1 MNPWDLSQYQFDR
14 PLLLWAVVVVVLFF
28 LLREHGTVGWARA
41 RLFATTLVRCFAFLA
56 LVLALAG
63 PHRFEEHPD
72 LSLVFVVD
80 GSGSS
85 SGGRLAVYRERIQS
99 WWERKGD
106 VPARIVVASDELTRV
121 DSPDEMDA
129 AFPAVREDTPT
140 DLGPAVELALESFER
155 TSSKAVLLLSDG
167 VVTEGQVDRA
177 AAVAGIR
184 GVRIFPMPPDD
195 GKLSVAARR
204 LELGNALVKQGEEI
218 SATVVVGAN
227 GAATV
232 DVSLLD
238 EHDHV
243 LGVREG
249 IEVDT
254 GETPVLLTFRL
265 DAPGIYPLRAAVN
278 VDGDLF
284 ELDNV
289 AHGAIEVVG
298 PPRVLVAGEGDT
310 RRRFGQVLS
319 GMRPPMAFETTGPAA
334 STSLDDVDLLV
345 WLDPALG
352 EVTQEKATELR
363 AFVRRGG
370 RLLMVG
376 GPQGL
381 AVADEGQDELK
392 ELLPVRFP
400 KTEKKEP
407 APLAVVYCIDRSDS
421 MGRSAKFE
429 IALTAVAESIAMLEP
444 TSRVGV
450 VTFSDLPHWAVP
462 MTTAADIEA
471 IRARLSE
478 LSVHGGTSIY
488 PALQMGYEALIDEEA
503 KLKHMLLLTDGRS
516 VSTLKRDGEVVHNV
530 ARRKFTLSTVAI
542 GRESDQVELSAV
554 ASIGQGRF
562 YYTDDFGSIPQIFL
576 EETMTVVR
584 TNKIEQQFQVHAV
597 DDSRF
602 LEGVDTET
610 IPDLEGYIRSLQ
622 KTTSELALA
631 TERGEPVLVS
641 WRHGRGIVTLFT
653 SDFGG
658 EWSTAWA
665 DWDQRNILWRT
676 VIRETLTP
684 QPAPLVDLTG
694 EIVDGELRVEYSIL
708 DALKNPRNNLVV
720 EAVVTAPGGGQSVV
734 ALVPSGPG
742 RYAAAVPA
750 VETGGYLASAAPV
763 ARRQDTVDASG
774 GSIPGGSVQRSVG
787 TPPPRETLAG
797 TLNLPLLQRL
807 ADETGGRLS
816 PDFAQV
822 LEDGVE
828 TRRIRVDSWPPLL
841 WAALALFLADIAVRR
856 LRIPRWLK
864 RSS

>member
-1 MNPWDLSQYQFDR
+1 MSSWDLSQYQLDR
-14 PLLLWAVVVVVLFF
+14 PMVLWAVVVVVLFF

-41 RLFATTLVRCFAFLA
+41 RLFITTLVRCFAFLA

-85 SGGRLAVYRERIQS
+85 SGGRMEVYRERLRE

-106 VPARIVVASDELTRV
+106 VPARIVVASDDLTRV
-121 DSPDEMDA
+121 ADPDEMDA
-129 AFPAVREDTPT
+129 ALPAVNEATPT
-140 DLGPAVELALESFER
+140 DLGPAVELAVESFEP
-155 TSSKAVLLLSDG
+155 TSSRALLLFSDG

-177 AAVAGIR
+177 AAVAGVR
-184 GVRIFPMPPDD
+184 GVRIFPVPPDE

-218 SATVVVGAN
+218 SATVVVDAN
-227 GAATV
+227 GPAVV
-232 DVSLLD
+232 DVTLLD
-238 EHDHV
+238 ARDRV
-243 LGVREG
+243 VATRAG
-249 IEVDT
+249 IEIDV
-254 GETPVLLTFRL
+254 GETPVLLGFRIET
-265 DAPGIYPLRAAVN
+265 PGVYPLRAEVAVE
-278 VDGDLF
+278 GDLF
-284 ELDNV
+284 DLDDV
-289 AHGAIEVVG
+289 AYGAIEVVG
-298 PPRVLVAGEGDT
+298 PPSVLVAGESAAT
-310 RRRFGQVLS
+310 RRFGKVLS
-319 GMRPPMAFETTGPAA
+319 GMRPPMAYETTGPSANQP
-334 STSLDDVDLLV
+334 LDDTDLLV

-352 EVTQEKATELR
+352 DVSQDKATDLR
-363 AFVRRGG
+363 SFVRRGG

-392 ELLPVRFP
+392 DLLPVKFP
-400 KTEKKEP
+400 KTEKKEA

-421 MGRSAKFE
+421 MGRAAKFE

-462 MTTAADIEA
+462 MTTADDLDA
-471 IRARLSE
+471 IKRRLSE
-478 LSVHGGTSIY
+478 LTVHGGTSIY

-503 KLKHMLLLTDGRS
+503 KLKHMLLLTDGKS

-530 ARRKFTLSTVAI
+530 AKRDFTLSTVAI
-542 GRESDQVELSAV
+542 GRESDQEELSAV

-584 TNKIEQQFQVHAV
+584 TNKIEQQFEVHAV
-597 DDSRF
+597 DESRF
-602 LEGVDTET
+602 LEGVDTDT

-665 DWDQRNILWRT
+665 DWDQRHTLWRT
-676 VIRETLTP
+676 VVRETLTP
-684 QPAPLVDLTG
+684 QPAPEVSLSG
-694 EIVDGELRVEYSIL
+694 EIVGDELRLEYSIL

-720 EAVVTAPGGGQSVV
+720 EGVVTTPGGLRSTVDLQ
-734 ALVPSGPG
+734 PSGPG
-742 RYAAAVPA
+742 RYAASVDANEV
-750 VETGGYLASAAPV
+750 GGYLASVAPV
-763 ARRQDTVDASG
+763 GRREGALDASG
-774 GSIPGGSVQRSVG
+774 GSIPGGAVQRSIG
-787 TPPPRETLAG
+787 TVPPRETRAG
-797 TLNLPLLQRL
+797 TLNIPLLQRL
-807 ADETGGRLS
+807 ADETGGLLE

-822 LEDGVE
+822 LEDGVD
-828 TRRIRVDSWPPLL
+828 TRRIRVDSWERLL
-841 WAALALFLADIAVRR
+841 WAALILFIADIAVRR
-856 LRIPRWLK
+856 LRIPRFL
-864 RSS
+864 RRGR